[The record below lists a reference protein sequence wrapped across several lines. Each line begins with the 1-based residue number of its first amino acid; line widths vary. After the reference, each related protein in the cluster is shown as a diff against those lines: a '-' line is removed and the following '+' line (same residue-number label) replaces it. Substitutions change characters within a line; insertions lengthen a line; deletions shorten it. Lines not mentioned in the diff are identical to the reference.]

1 MLKRQEG
8 YILKH
13 IDDKTY
19 RLPYGQK
26 IADCIVRL
34 YGPAHVF
41 SEKFAPFYLS
51 STTFSGCND
60 HREELPQTVCSDM
73 DIEII
78 LGEPQNHQNG
88 TILLRNKELI
98 VSCWEEGY
106 LLQFPT
112 LDNIIEAQIT
122 TNANYARIYC
132 KNTLP
137 ESDCEN
143 LFLAIRP
150 CFLYKAQLEGCFAI
164 HSASILYQDQA
175 WLFSGHSGMG
185 KSTHTAL
192 WHDLLHTPYLNGDLN
207 LVAQK
212 NGQPV
217 VYGIPWCG
225 TSQISTAKTYPLG
238 GIVLLGRADIDYLV
252 DLEHYEKV
260 LQVMQRMISPSWS
273 ASLMECNLDFA
284 HILADTIPI
293 YKLMCTKNPSAL
305 EVIKTQIDT
314 LSLLQKQT

>member
-1 MLKRQEG
+1 
-8 YILKH
+8 
-13 IDDKTY
+13 
-19 RLPYGQK
+19 
-26 IADCIVRL
+26 
-34 YGPAHVF
+34 
-41 SEKFAPFYLS
+41 
-51 STTFSGCND
+51 
-60 HREELPQTVCSDM
+60 
-73 DIEII
+73 
-78 LGEPQNHQNG
+78 
-88 TILLRNKELI
+88 
-98 VSCWEEGY
+98 
-106 LLQFPT
+106 
-112 LDNIIEAQIT
+112 
-122 TNANYARIYC
+122 
-132 KNTLP
+132 
-137 ESDCEN
+137 
-143 LFLAIRP
+143 
-150 CFLYKAQLEGCFAI
+150 
-164 HSASILYQDQA
+164 
-175 WLFSGHSGMG
+175 MG
-185 KSTHTAL
+185 KSTHTDL